1 MLEIKTKLKVRRDAY
16 TIEVHDRLVLPFD
29 LRQKSRLRTHLAS
42 GVEVGVMLA
51 NGEML
56 RGGDLLV
63 ASDGAVIEVVAQI
76 EKVMQADCDSALD
89 LARAAYHLGNRH
101 VALQI
106 GAGWLRIANDHVL
119 RQMLEGLGLVVNALD
134 APFEPEPGA
143 YGVHGAHGTHSDGH
157 GSGHQHHHPADLVP
171 PTHGGVIHQFGA
183 FAKADADVVE
193 KAHVH
198 GPNCGHDHSHPHEP
212 HQTHNHTHNH
222 DDHKH

>member
-1 MLEIKTKLKVRRDAY
+1 MLEIKTKLKVRPEAY
-16 TIEVHDRLVLPFD
+16 KIEVRDRLVLPFD

-42 GVEVGVMLA
+42 GIEVGVMLA

-63 ASDGAVIEVVAQI
+63 ASDGGVIEVVAQV
-76 EKVMQADCDSALD
+76 EKVLQADCDSALD

-106 GAGWLRIANDHVL
+106 GDGWLRIANDHVL

-143 YGVHGAHGTHSDGH
+143 YGTHGAHAH
-157 GSGHQHHHPADLVP
+157 GSGHQGEDSHHHPADLVP
-171 PTHGGVIHQFGA
+171 PTHGGVIHQFGE
-183 FAKADADVVE
+183 FAKVDADTAAP
-193 KAHVH
+193 AHVH
-198 GPNCGHDHSHPHEP
+198 GPHCGHDHSHKHA
-212 HQTHNHTHNH
+212 HSHNDHSHSD